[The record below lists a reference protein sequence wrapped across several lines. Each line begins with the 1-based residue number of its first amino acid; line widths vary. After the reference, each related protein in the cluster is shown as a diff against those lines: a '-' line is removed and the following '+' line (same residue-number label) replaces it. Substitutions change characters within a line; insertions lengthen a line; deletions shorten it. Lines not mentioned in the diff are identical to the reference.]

1 MHLLP
6 LLLRWERI
14 LLSLHRLTLLRE
26 WCLLLITTLHRLLLV
41 ALHGLLNL
49 TRTLHLPA
57 SDIVEVTL
65 LTLLSL
71 DIEMRCQLLALLD
84 GKLLNLLLTKHAEHD
99 VLRVLALFVT

>member
-1 MHLLP
+1 MHLLT
-6 LLLRWERI
+6 LLLRERI

-26 WCLLLITTLHRLLLV
+26 WCLLLITT
-41 ALHGLLNL
+41 LHGLLNL